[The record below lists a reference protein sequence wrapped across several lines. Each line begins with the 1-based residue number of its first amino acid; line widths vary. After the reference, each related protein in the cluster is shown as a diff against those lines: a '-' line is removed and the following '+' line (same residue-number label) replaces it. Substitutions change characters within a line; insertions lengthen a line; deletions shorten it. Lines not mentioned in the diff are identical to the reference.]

1 MKRLATPAQSA
12 FESHYTAVLEIY
24 AMVTTKTILINIIV
38 ILMMTILGVTF
49 FLKIF
54 FLICLLCRTEELL
67 ELHRGQGMDIYW
79 RDSYSCPTE
88 DEYKEMVQR
97 SKCLYYLTALR
108 TSFKSTCKAQ
118 NDYKYHAVFELQR
131 TG

>member
-108 TSFKSTCKAQ
+108 TSFKSTCKA
-118 NDYKYHAVFELQR
+118 
-131 TG
+131 